1 MEISREQAA
10 NFWNYFTLESGRELG
25 FFMMMP
31 SFFND
36 TQENIEYHRQI
47 FHDDVQIKHNA
58 ELLSDII
65 NKLNLPEDGENNKY
79 VGVME
84 MARAYVN
91 YIDAQ
96 FGNHTYMNSGSFWL
110 ICCRIALHVN

>member
-10 NFWNYFTLESGRELG
+10 NFWNYCTLTSSRELG

-36 TQENIEYHRQI
+36 TQENIEQHRQI
-47 FHDDVQIKHNA
+47 FHDDVIIKRNA
-58 ELLSDII
+58 ELLADII
-65 NKLNLPEDGENNKY
+65 NKLNLSEDGEDNKY

-84 MARAYVN
+84 MARAYVK
-91 YIDAQ
+91 YMDAQ
-96 FGNHTYMNSGSFWL
+96 FDNHTYMNPGSFWL